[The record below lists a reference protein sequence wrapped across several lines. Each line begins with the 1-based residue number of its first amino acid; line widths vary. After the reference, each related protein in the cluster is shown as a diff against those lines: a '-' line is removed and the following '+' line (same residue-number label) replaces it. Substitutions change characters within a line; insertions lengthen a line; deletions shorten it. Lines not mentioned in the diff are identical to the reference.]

1 MSHAT
6 TNADSSHRSEAPGA
20 RLGKGSLLWR
30 IATDWRS
37 GLPGFSAGLMQLMW
51 PHLGKGVEDHS
62 AFFTEPWDRINR
74 SVPQI
79 WATILDDEADAEI
92 KGREIRDLHKN
103 IKGVDHDG
111 SRYHALDPD
120 TFWWAHATFTWE
132 MFETAR
138 RWNHRGLSKAR
149 KERLYQETVTWYRR
163 YGVSDRPVPRDY
175 PSFRARFHEICA
187 NELEMTP
194 SAQRAL
200 DMALADRV
208 EAPLPSD
215 RLPSVL
221 ADLTAT
227 GITPVM
233 RALSL
238 GGLPRVVRSRFD
250 IPFTRAD
257 EAVLAA
263 LTLAVRNIGQV
274 IPAQL
279 TRQRYLR
286 SLQRMGEIAAPHP
299 DAA

>member
-1 MSHAT
+1 MSQPELELV
-6 TNADSSHRSEAPGA
+6 DSSNKSAAPGA
-20 RLGKGSLLWR
+20 RLGPGSLLWR

-37 GLPGFSAGLMQLMW
+37 GLPGLSAGIMQLMW
-51 PHLGKGVEDHS
+51 PHLGQGVEDHS

-79 WATILDDEADAEI
+79 WATILADDAEEQ
-92 KGREIRDLHKN
+92 GRRIRDLHKD
-103 IKGVDHDG
+103 IKGVDRHGD
-111 SRYHALDPD
+111 RYHALDPD

-163 YGVSDRPVPRDY
+163 YGVSDRPVPPDY
-175 PSFRARFHEICA
+175 RSFKARFNEICA

-208 EAPLPSD
+208 EAPMPSD
-215 RLPSVL
+215 RLPKAL
-221 ADLTAT
+221 AELTAT

-238 GGLPRVVRSRFD
+238 GGLPPILRSRFD
-250 IPFTRAD
+250 IPFSLAD
-257 EAVLAA
+257 EAVLAG
-263 LTLAVRNIGQV
+263 LTLTVRNIGQV
-274 IPAQL
+274 LPSQL
-279 TRQRYLR
+279 TRDPYLR

-299 DAA
+299 AAA